1 MKRII
6 NGKKYD
12 TETATKVASWST
24 SGYSRSDFRF
34 AQEELYRKRTGEFFL
49 HGEGHAMTQWAK
61 SFGSA
66 RGWGED
72 IVPYTE
78 EQAKLWVEE
87 KANQEYETLFG
98 EVEE

>member
-6 NGKKYD
+6 GGKKYD
-12 TETATKVASWST
+12 TETATKVASWTT

-34 AQEELYRKRTGEFFL
+34 AHEELYRKRTGEFFL
-49 HGEGHAMTQWAK
+49 YGEGNAMTQWA
-61 SFGSA
+61 SSCGNMRSWGS
-66 RGWGED
+66 D
-72 IVPYTE
+72 IMPLTE

-98 EVEE
+98 EVAE